1 MDPFTQMVFSRGI
14 AIGVEDGK
22 MGHNTMTLC
31 PKLRRNAKARAIDR
45 DGGIDRLPRRRH

>member
-14 AIGVEDGK
+14 AMRRRWQEK
-22 MGHNTMTLC
+22 GHKTTALC

-45 DGGIDRLPRRRH
+45 DGGIDR